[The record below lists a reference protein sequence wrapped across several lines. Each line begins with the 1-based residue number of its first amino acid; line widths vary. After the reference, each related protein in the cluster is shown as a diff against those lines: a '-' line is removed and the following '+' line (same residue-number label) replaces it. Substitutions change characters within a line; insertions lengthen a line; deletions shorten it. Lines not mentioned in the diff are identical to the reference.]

1 MAGLHGACSICVVG
15 RGWADEGGPSAPV
28 TSLPSPL
35 ASREKNMARAAILS
49 VCCGAKP
56 PTVCQH
62 SSLSGRRRRG
72 GGDEGKSPSRQTVF
86 LPGGGGFSA
95 FCFSATDLA
104 GRGTRWRLFRRHF
117 RGKPYVGMLVL
128 SNAGTRNRPLKM
140 GVRIIRCRKCRRV
153 HFQGRSLFCVSRWQC
168 EASLGENKKCKET
181 KRKSGLSFA
190 RSLSS
195 SFGGSSLCDFFFFR
209 AARCVFLPPRP
220 LRTAALSTPHAFAKT
235 GDAAILLLPFFFY
248 LCV

>member
-1 MAGLHGACSICVVG
+1 MKKTWRAQRFFRCAAGQSRPPCVSIRVCQG
-15 RGWADEGGPSAPV
+15 EGG
-28 TSLPSPL
+28 
-35 ASREKNMARAAILS
+35 
-49 VCCGAKP
+49 
-56 PTVCQH
+56 
-62 SSLSGRRRRG
+62 G

-195 SFGGSSLCDFFFFR
+195 SFGGSSLCDCFFFFR
-209 AARCVFLPPRP
+209 SARCVFLPPRP